1 MSSVDYRLCV
11 ANQDDPDNL
20 PLNQHRLNIALL
32 SSRSRHRSHK
42 GSLASLQWQ
51 YR

>member
-11 ANQDDPDNL
+11 ANQDDPDIR

-32 SSRSRHRSHK
+32 SSRSRHQSLK
-42 GSLASLQWQ
+42 GLLASLQWQ